1 MKKQYYVWHGDFGN
15 VYNLY
20 WAETPEQ
27 IKLAEKNGYSRITR
41 RQAEKLCAEENN
53 RRKFDG
59 NFSCYAD
66 NLIFPVDCDEYE
78 RDLLNNRSL
87 YVDGY
92 IVNRKADR
100 AAIKRV

>member
-1 MKKQYYVWHGDFGN
+1 MKKQYYAWYGDFGN

-20 WAETPEQ
+20 WGETSEQ
-27 IKLAEKNGYSRITR
+27 IKLAEKNGYTRITR

-59 NFSCYAD
+59 NFSGYAD
-66 NLIFPVDCDEYE
+66 NLIFPVDCDEEE

-100 AAIKRV
+100 AAINRV

>member
-41 RQAEKLCAEENN
+41 RQAENCAP
-53 RRKFDG
+53 RKTT
-59 NFSCYAD
+59 A
-66 NLIFPVDCDEYE
+66 V
-78 RDLLNNRSL
+78 SL
-87 YVDGY
+87 T
-92 IVNRKADR
+92 
-100 AAIKRV
+100 AISPATPTTSSSPSIATSTNATC

>member
-1 MKKQYYVWHGDFGN
+1 MKKQYYLWYGDFGN

-20 WAETPEQ
+20 WAETAEQ
-27 IKLAEKNGYSRITR
+27 IKLAKESGYTRITR

-53 RRKFDG
+53 RRKYDG
-59 NFSCYAD
+59 NFSGYAD

-100 AAIKRV
+100 AAINRI